1 MSRRRINRGQAR
13 RAELRER
20 AQERQELRASLSNS
34 QQIDLLNARLGD
46 GVGAQRER
54 DRLAS
59 LVEGEKEKRKNKK
72 SKASGS
78 TRERDKRARKRDGH
92 RGEANDD

>member
-13 RAELRER
+13 RAELREQ
-20 AQERQELRASLSNS
+20 AQERQELRSSLSNS

-54 DRLAS
+54 ARLAS
-59 LVEGEKEKRKNKK
+59 LIEREKEKSKNKK

-92 RGEANDD
+92 RAEVRND